1 MDKIEPIRETYSL
14 CPVCRM
20 RIPAVVVEDGGSVY
34 MEKECPE
41 HGSFRPL
48 IAKYAH
54 YYRDLARLY
63 GLLRKHFP
71 TRPTA
76 VESCAFTA
84 TLDCNLKCP
93 ICFAGDE
100 DRVMPR
106 EMPLSEIE
114 EKLIPIRGAGIM
126 FKLHGGEPTLRK
138 DLPEIIR
145 LVRSSGNYPVLVTN
159 ALKLDDFDYLTSLK
173 EHGLYAIAPSFDAR
187 HDDSIYERMRGR
199 PLAGQRE
206 ELLKNAR
213 RLGLKLMI
221 FFVAVKGVNE
231 DQLSAILEMTREY
244 PELYKVIVLAYMH
257 RGCRG
262 FSEENEYTADETW
275 ELVVDATNVFSSLEE
290 LYIALK
296 INIIARA
303 LRHRYQC
310 FNSQTVLMPRSGR
323 REDGFDPD
331 YWRGVIERFE
341 KLLGTNPARA
351 RRYFLRK
358 FGLGLLGKG
367 FFKPMIDRLVLK
379 KKELADTFVPPGYYW
394 LQFQTMYYP
403 KNYDEEMVKEF
414 CPFFSFNP
422 GLEKRVS
429 FCEYYSLYLK
439 ISIRVGPA

>member
-1 MDKIEPIRETYSL
+1 MDKSKPIRETVSL
-14 CPVCRM
+14 CPICRK
-20 RIPAVVVEDGGSVY
+20 RIPAVVVEDDGSVY

-41 HGSFRPL
+41 HGAFRPR

-54 YYRDLARLY
+54 YYQDLSRLY
-63 GLLRKHFP
+63 GLLREHFP
-71 TRPTA
+71 ARPSA
-76 VESCAFTA
+76 IESCAFTV

-106 EMPLSEIE
+106 EMPLREIE
-114 EKLIPIRGAGIM
+114 EKLIPIQGNGIM

-145 LVRSSGNYPVLVTN
+145 LVRKSGNYPVLVTN

-187 HDDSIYERMRGR
+187 HDDTIYERMRGH
-199 PLAGQRE
+199 PLAGMRE

-213 RLGLKLMI
+213 RLGLKLII
-221 FFVAVKGVNE
+221 FFVAVRGVNE
-231 DQLSAILEMTREY
+231 DQLPAILRMTREY
-244 PELYKVIVLAYMH
+244 PVLFKVIVLAYMH

-275 ELVVDATNVFSSLEE
+275 EVVVDSSDIFSSLDE

-303 LRHRYQC
+303 LRNRYQC
-310 FNSQTVLMPRSGR
+310 FNSQTVLMPRSGSR
-323 REDGFDPD
+323 KDTFDPD
-331 YWRGVIERFE
+331 HWRSVIERFE
-341 KLLGTNPARA
+341 ELIETNPVRA
-351 RRYFLRK
+351 RLYFLSK
-358 FGLGLLGKG
+358 LGMDLLGKG
-367 FFKPMIDRLVLK
+367 FLKPLTDRLILR
-379 KKELADTFVPPGYYW
+379 KKELADTFIPPSYYW

-403 KNYDEEMVKEF
+403 KNYDEEMVKNY
-414 CPFFSFNP
+414 CPFLSFNP
-422 GLEKRVS
+422 GLEKRIS
-429 FCEYYSLYLK
+429 FCEYYNLHLK
-439 ISIRVGPA
+439 T

>member
-1 MDKIEPIRETYSL
+1 MNKIEPIRETHSL
-14 CPVCRM
+14 CPVCRK
-20 RIPAVVVEDGGSVY
+20 RIPALLVEDGGSIF
-34 MEKECPE
+34 MEKTCPE
-41 HGSFRPL
+41 HGPFRPL

-71 TRPTA
+71 SRSTA

-84 TLDCNLKCP
+84 TLDCNMNCP

-100 DRVMPR
+100 GRIMPP
-106 EMPLSEIE
+106 EMPLAEVE
-114 EKLIPIRGAGIM
+114 EKLIPIRGDGIM

-145 LVRSSGNYPVLVTN
+145 RVRKSGNYPVLVTN
-159 ALKLDDFDYLTSLK
+159 ALKLDDFDYFNTLK
-173 EHGLYAIAPSFDAR
+173 ESGLYAIAPSFDAR
-187 HDDSIYERMRGR
+187 HDDTIYEKMRGR
-199 PLAGQRE
+199 PLAGLRE

-213 RLGLKLMI
+213 RLGLKIMV
-221 FFVAVKGVNE
+221 FFVALRGVND
-231 DQLSAILEMTREY
+231 DQLPAILRMTREY
-244 PELYKVIVLAYMH
+244 PEIYKIIVLAYMH

-275 ELVVDATNVFSSLEE
+275 DLVVDASDVFLDRDE
-290 LYIALK
+290 LYISLK

-303 LRHRYQC
+303 LRNRYQC
-310 FNSQTVLMPRSGR
+310 FNSQTVLMPRQGN
-323 REDGFDPD
+323 RESGFDPD
-331 YWRGVIERFE
+331 HWRRVIERFE
-341 KLLGTNPARA
+341 ELLGTNPGRA

-358 FGLGLLGKG
+358 LGMDLLGKG
-367 FFKPMIDRLVLK
+367 FFKPMTNRLVLR
-379 KKELADTFVPPGYYW
+379 KKELADTFIPPSYYW

-414 CPFFSFNP
+414 CPFLSFNP

-429 FCEYYSLYLK
+429 FCEYYNLYLK
-439 ISIRVGPA
+439 T

>member
-1 MDKIEPIRETYSL
+1 MNRIKPIRKIISL
-14 CPVCRM
+14 CPVCRK
-20 RIPAVVVEDGGSVY
+20 RIPALLVEDGGSVF

-41 HGSFRPL
+41 HGPFRPL

-63 GLLRKHFP
+63 GLLRKYFP
-71 TRPTA
+71 SRPA
-76 VESCAFTA
+76 SVESCAFTA
-84 TLDCNLKCP
+84 TLDCNLNCP

-100 DRVMPR
+100 ARVKPR

-145 LVRSSGNYPVLVTN
+145 LVRRSGNYPVLVTN
-159 ALKLDDFDYLTSLK
+159 AMKLDNFDYLTTLK
-173 EHGLYAIAPSFDAR
+173 ESGLYAIAPSFDAR
-187 HDDSIYERMRGR
+187 HDDTIYEKMRGL

-221 FFVAVKGVNE
+221 FFVAVRGINE
-231 DQLSAILEMTREY
+231 DQLSAILRMTREY
-244 PELYKVIVLAYMH
+244 PEIYKVIVLAYMH

-275 ELVVDATNVFSSLEE
+275 NLVVKSSDVFSSLDD

-296 INIIARA
+296 TNIIARA
-303 LRHRYQC
+303 LRQRYQC
-310 FNSQTVLMPRSGR
+310 FNSQTVLMPRSGH
-323 REDGFDPD
+323 REDGFDPEH
-331 YWRGVIERFE
+331 WKGVIERFE
-341 KLLGTNPARA
+341 ELLGTNPGRA
-351 RRYFLRK
+351 RRYFLSK
-358 FGLGLLGKG
+358 LGMDLLGKG
-367 FFKPMIDRLVLK
+367 FLKPMIDRLVLRK
-379 KKELADTFVPPGYYW
+379 KKLADTFIPPGYYW

-422 GLEKRVS
+422 GLDKRVS
-429 FCEYYSLYLK
+429 FCEYYNLELK
-439 ISIRVGPA
+439 T

>member
-1 MDKIEPIRETYSL
+1 MSESALLKETVSL
-14 CPVCRM
+14 CPVCRR
-20 RIPAVVVEDGGSVY
+20 RIRAAVVEEDGSVF

-41 HGSFRPL
+41 HGLFRPM
-48 IAKYAH
+48 IARYSS
-54 YYRDLARLY
+54 YYKDLMRLY

-71 TRPTA
+71 YRRD
-76 VESCAFTA
+76 VIESCAFTA

-106 EMPLSEIE
+106 EMALGEIE
-114 EKLIPIRGAGIM
+114 EKLIPIRGNGIM
-126 FKLHGGEPTLRK
+126 FKLHGGEPTLRE

-145 LVRSSGNYPVLVTN
+145 LVRKSGNYPVLVTN
-159 ALKLDDFDYLTSLK
+159 AMKLDDFDYLKFLK
-173 EHGLYAIAPSFDAR
+173 ESGLYAVGPWFDTVD
-187 HDDSIYERMRGR
+187 DDSVYERMRGK
-199 PLAGQRE
+199 PLVYQRE
-206 ELLKNAR
+206 MVLENVR
-213 RLGLKLMI
+213 RAGLKLMA
-221 FFVAVKGVNE
+221 FFVCVKGVNE
-231 DQLSAILEMTREY
+231 DQLPGILGMTRDY

-257 RGCRG
+257 RGSRG

-275 ELVVDATNVFSSLEE
+275 EVVVDSSDVFSSLDE

-310 FNSQTVLMPRSGR
+310 FNSQTVLMPRSDR

-331 YWRGVIERFE
+331 HWRGVIKRFE
-341 KLLGTNPARA
+341 ELLETNPARA
-351 RRYFLRK
+351 RLYFLSK
-358 FGLGLLGKG
+358 LGMDLLRKG
-367 FFKPMIDRLVLK
+367 FLKPMTDRLILR
-379 KKELADTFVPPGYYW
+379 KKELAYTFIPPSYYW

-429 FCEYYSLYLK
+429 FCEYYNLELK
-439 ISIRVGPA
+439 T